1 MAVNVSS
8 PKVFI
13 GLIVKLCCLPY
24 CFSTM
29 AMTGVGKAAMKTVE
43 EVQRHFNTNP
53 GLRDGRTK
61 PEYATSCVKM
71 TRCPQMPH

>member
-1 MAVNVSS
+1 
-8 PKVFI
+8 
-13 GLIVKLCCLPY
+13 
-24 CFSTM
+24 
-29 AMTGVGKAAMKTVE
+29 MTGVGKAALKMVE

-53 GLRDGRTK
+53 GLIDGRTK